1 MPQPLRPERVSVNQ
15 NVPLPSRLTAVAI
28 AAALIVGLAAAGC
41 GSSSSSSKSTSSTAT
56 TALTKA
62 QFLAKANAI
71 CTTGNKQ
78 LSAANAKLTKNS
90 TQAQIAAAI
99 KTTTIPTIQAQINR
113 IRALGAPSG
122 EQATVTNMLN
132 LAQSDLNKV
141 KSNPTLLAG
150 NTNPFANFAKVAHSY
165 GLTACAR
172 NA

>member
-1 MPQPLRPERVSVNQ
+1 MPQPLRPERASVNH

-62 QFLAKANAI
+62 EFLAKANAI

-78 LSAANAKLTKNS
+78 TDAANAKLSKNS

-99 KTTTIPTIQAQINR
+99 KTTTIPAIQAQITG

-122 EQATVTNMLN
+122 DQATVTNMLN
-132 LAQSDLNKV
+132 LAQADLNKV
-141 KSNPTLLAG
+141 KS
-150 NTNPFANFAKVAHSY
+150 
-165 GLTACAR
+165 
-172 NA
+172 